1 MEKIRIIIVDD
12 HQLFRNGLKI
22 LLDSFPEFEVAGE
35 ASNGEE
41 FLKLIKTVKA
51 DVALMDI
58 NMPQLDGIDATRR
71 GLKLCPELNII
82 ALSMYGEEEY
92 YYKMVD
98 AGAKGFLL
106 KDSDI
111 AEVKEAINTVIK
123 GGSKLIK
130 TVKADVAL
138 MDINMPQLDG
148 IDATRRGLKLCP
160 ELNIIA
166 LSMYGEEEYY
176 YKMVDAGAKGFLLK
190 DSDIAEVKEAINT
203 VIKGGSFFSQELLYY
218 VIQKIKHR
226 EHESKTANLSK
237 REKEIL
243 LKICDGL
250 SNQEIAETLF
260 ISKRTVDKHRAN
272 LLGKTNSKNT
282 ASLILFAIRN
292 KLIEI

>member
-1 MEKIRIIIVDD
+1 MEKVRIIIADD

-22 LLDSFPEFEVAGE
+22 LLNAFPDFEVIGE
-35 ASNGEE
+35 ASNGDE
-41 FLKLIKTVKA
+41 FIKVIRNARA

-58 NMPQLDGIDATRR
+58 NMPEMDGIEATRK
-71 GLKLCPELNII
+71 GLKLCPELRII

-98 AGAKGFLL
+98 AGARGFIL

-111 AEVKEAINTVIK
+111 SEVREAILTVIK
-123 GGSKLIK
+123 GG
-130 TVKADVAL
+130 
-138 MDINMPQLDG
+138 N
-148 IDATRRGLKLCP
+148 
-160 ELNIIA
+160 
-166 LSMYGEEEYY
+166 
-176 YKMVDAGAKGFLLK
+176 
-190 DSDIAEVKEAINT
+190 
-203 VIKGGSFFSQELLYY
+203 FFSQELLYH

-226 EHESKTANLSK
+226 ESENKSASLSK

-243 LKICDGL
+243 IKICEGL
-250 SNQEIAETLF
+250 SNQEIADTLF

-282 ASLILFAIRN
+282 ASLILFAIKN

>member
-1 MEKIRIIIVDD
+1 MTREHIIYSEMEKIRILIADD
-12 HQLFRNGLKI
+12 HQLFRNGLRI
-22 LLDSFPEFEVAGE
+22 LLDAFPEFEVVGE

-41 FLKLIKTVKA
+41 FLKILSGTPA
-51 DVALMDI
+51 EVALMDI
-58 NMPQLDGIDATRR
+58 NMPEMDGIEATRKALR
-71 GLKLCPELNII
+71 MNPDIAII

-111 AEVKEAINTVIK
+111 SEVKDAIMTVRK
-123 GGSKLIK
+123 GG
-130 TVKADVAL
+130 
-138 MDINMPQLDG
+138 N
-148 IDATRRGLKLCP
+148 
-160 ELNIIA
+160 
-166 LSMYGEEEYY
+166 Y
-176 YKMVDAGAKGFLLK
+176 
-190 DSDIAEVKEAINT
+190 
-203 VIKGGSFFSQELLYY
+203 FSQELLYH
-218 VIQKIKHR
+218 VIQKIKNR
-226 EHESKTANLSK
+226 EFESKSANLSK

-243 LKICDGL
+243 FKICEGL

-282 ASLILFAIRN
+282 ASLILFAIKN

>member
-1 MEKIRIIIVDD
+1 MEKIRIIIADD

-22 LLDSFPEFEVAGE
+22 LLNAFPEFEIVGE

-41 FLKLIKTVKA
+41 LLRIITNTGA
-51 DVALMDI
+51 DIALMDI
-58 NMPQLDGIDATRR
+58 NMPEMDGVEATRR
-71 GLKLCPELNII
+71 GIRISPDLKVI

-111 AEVKEAINTVIK
+111 SEVKEAILTVMK
-123 GGSKLIK
+123 GGS
-130 TVKADVAL
+130 
-138 MDINMPQLDG
+138 
-148 IDATRRGLKLCP
+148 
-160 ELNIIA
+160 
-166 LSMYGEEEYY
+166 Y
-176 YKMVDAGAKGFLLK
+176 
-190 DSDIAEVKEAINT
+190 
-203 VIKGGSFFSQELLYY
+203 FSQELLYH

-226 EHESKTANLSK
+226 ESESKSANLSK

-243 LKICDGL
+243 LKICEGL

-282 ASLILFAIRN
+282 ASLILFAIKN

>member
-1 MEKIRIIIVDD
+1 MGKIRIIIADD

-22 LLDSFPEFEVAGE
+22 LLSAFPEFEVVGE
-35 ASNGEE
+35 ASNGSDFIEI
-41 FLKLIKTVKA
+41 IKNCEA

-58 NMPQLDGIDATRR
+58 NMPEMDGIEATRK
-71 GLKLCPELNII
+71 GLKICPTIDII

-111 AEVKEAINTVIK
+111 SEVKEAILTVRK
-123 GGSKLIK
+123 GGS
-130 TVKADVAL
+130 
-138 MDINMPQLDG
+138 
-148 IDATRRGLKLCP
+148 
-160 ELNIIA
+160 
-166 LSMYGEEEYY
+166 Y
-176 YKMVDAGAKGFLLK
+176 
-190 DSDIAEVKEAINT
+190 
-203 VIKGGSFFSQELLYY
+203 FSQELLYH

-226 EHESKTANLSK
+226 ENESKSANLSK

-243 LKICDGL
+243 FKICEGL

>member
-1 MEKIRIIIVDD
+1 MEKIRILIIDD

-22 LLDSFPEFEVAGE
+22 LLNSYPDFEVAGE

-41 FLKLIKTVKA
+41 FLNLIKSVRA
-51 DVALMDI
+51 EIALMDI
-58 NMPQLDGIDATRR
+58 NMPEMDGIEATRK
-71 GLKLCPELNII
+71 GLKVCPEINII

-111 AEVKEAINTVIK
+111 SEVREAIMTVMK
-123 GGSKLIK
+123 GGS
-130 TVKADVAL
+130 
-138 MDINMPQLDG
+138 
-148 IDATRRGLKLCP
+148 
-160 ELNIIA
+160 
-166 LSMYGEEEYY
+166 Y
-176 YKMVDAGAKGFLLK
+176 
-190 DSDIAEVKEAINT
+190 
-203 VIKGGSFFSQELLYY
+203 FSQELLYH

-226 EHESKTANLSK
+226 EHESKSANLSK

-243 LKICDGL
+243 LKICEGL
-250 SNQEIAETLF
+250 SNQQIADTLF

-272 LLGKTNSKNT
+272 LLSKTNSKNT
-282 ASLILFAIRN
+282 ASLILFVIRN

>member
-1 MEKIRIIIVDD
+1 MEKIRIIITDD

-22 LLDSFPEFEVAGE
+22 LLNAFPEFEVTGE

-41 FLKLIKTVKA
+41 FLRVLTESPA

-58 NMPQLDGIDATRR
+58 NMPEMDGIEATRK
-71 GLKLCPELNII
+71 GLKLRPDIDII

-98 AGAKGFLL
+98 AGAKGFVL

-111 AEVKEAINTVIK
+111 SEVKEAIHTVRK
-123 GGSKLIK
+123 GGS
-130 TVKADVAL
+130 
-138 MDINMPQLDG
+138 
-148 IDATRRGLKLCP
+148 
-160 ELNIIA
+160 
-166 LSMYGEEEYY
+166 Y
-176 YKMVDAGAKGFLLK
+176 
-190 DSDIAEVKEAINT
+190 
-203 VIKGGSFFSQELLYY
+203 FSQELLYH

-226 EHESKTANLSK
+226 ENESRSANLSR

-243 LKICDGL
+243 LKICEGL
-250 SNQEIAETLF
+250 SNQEIADELF

>member
-1 MEKIRIIIVDD
+1 MEKIKIIITDD

-22 LLDSFPEFEVAGE
+22 LLNAFPEFEVTAE

-41 FLKLIKTVKA
+41 FLRILKNTPA
-51 DVALMDI
+51 DVVLMDI
-58 NMPQLDGIDATRR
+58 NMPEMDGIEATRK
-71 GLKLCPELNII
+71 GLKINPDIDII

-111 AEVKEAINTVIK
+111 SEVKEAILTVKK
-123 GGSKLIK
+123 GGS
-130 TVKADVAL
+130 
-138 MDINMPQLDG
+138 
-148 IDATRRGLKLCP
+148 
-160 ELNIIA
+160 
-166 LSMYGEEEYY
+166 Y
-176 YKMVDAGAKGFLLK
+176 
-190 DSDIAEVKEAINT
+190 
-203 VIKGGSFFSQELLYY
+203 FSQELLYH

-226 EHESKTANLSK
+226 ENESKSANLSK

-243 LKICDGL
+243 IKICEGL
-250 SNQEIAETLF
+250 SNQEIAEALF

>member
-1 MEKIRIIIVDD
+1 MEKIRIIIADD

-22 LLDSFPEFEVAGE
+22 LLNSIPDFEVTGE

-41 FLKLIKTVKA
+41 FLKLLKTLQA
-51 DVALMDI
+51 DIALMDI
-58 NMPQLDGIDATRR
+58 NMPEMDGIEATRKS
-71 GLKLCPELNII
+71 LKVCPDLRII

-111 AEVKEAINTVIK
+111 SEVKEAILAVSK
-123 GGSKLIK
+123 GGS
-130 TVKADVAL
+130 
-138 MDINMPQLDG
+138 
-148 IDATRRGLKLCP
+148 
-160 ELNIIA
+160 
-166 LSMYGEEEYY
+166 Y
-176 YKMVDAGAKGFLLK
+176 
-190 DSDIAEVKEAINT
+190 
-203 VIKGGSFFSQELLYY
+203 FSQELLYH

-243 LKICDGL
+243 AKICEGL
-250 SNQEIAETLF
+250 SNQEIADALF

>member
-1 MEKIRIIIVDD
+1 MEKIRIIITDD

-22 LLDSFPEFEVAGE
+22 LLSSFPEFEVAGE
-35 ASNGEE
+35 ASNGAE
-41 FLKLIKTVKA
+41 LIELLRTTKT
-51 DVALMDI
+51 DVILMDI
-58 NMPQLDGIDATRR
+58 NMPEMDGIEATRKV
-71 GLKLCPELNII
+71 GSLNQGICVI

-111 AEVKEAINTVIK
+111 SEVKEAIVTV
-123 GGSKLIK
+123 
-130 TVKADVAL
+130 
-138 MDINMPQLDG
+138 M
-148 IDATRRGLKLCP
+148 
-160 ELNIIA
+160 
-166 LSMYGEEEYY
+166 
-176 YKMVDAGAKGFLLK
+176 
-190 DSDIAEVKEAINT
+190 
-203 VIKGGSFFSQELLYY
+203 KGGSFFSQELLYH

-226 EHESKTANLSK
+226 EQETKSANLSR

-243 LKICDGL
+243 AKICEGL
-250 SNQEIAETLF
+250 SNQEIADTLF

-282 ASLILFAIRN
+282 ASLILFAIKN

>member
-1 MEKIRIIIVDD
+1 MEKIRIIICDD

-22 LLDSFPEFEVAGE
+22 LLNAFPEFEVIGE

-41 FLKLIKTVKA
+41 FLKIIKNIKA

-58 NMPQLDGIDATRR
+58 NMPEMDGIEATRK
-71 GLKLCPELNII
+71 GLKINPDLNII

-98 AGAKGFLL
+98 AGAKGFLV

-111 AEVKEAINTVIK
+111 SEVREAVMSIMK
-123 GGSKLIK
+123 GGS
-130 TVKADVAL
+130 
-138 MDINMPQLDG
+138 
-148 IDATRRGLKLCP
+148 
-160 ELNIIA
+160 
-166 LSMYGEEEYY
+166 Y
-176 YKMVDAGAKGFLLK
+176 
-190 DSDIAEVKEAINT
+190 
-203 VIKGGSFFSQELLYY
+203 FSQELLYH

-226 EHESKTANLSK
+226 ELESKSANLSK

-243 LKICDGL
+243 FKICEGF
-250 SNQEIAETLF
+250 SNQEIAESLF

>member
-1 MEKIRIIIVDD
+1 MGKIRIIIADD
-12 HQLFRNGLKI
+12 HQLFRNGLKM
-22 LLDSFPEFEVAGE
+22 LLEASPEFEIAGE

-41 FLKLIKTVKA
+41 FLRFRELQA
-51 DVALMDI
+51 DIVLMDI
-58 NMPQLDGIDATRR
+58 NMPEMDGIEATRK
-71 GLKLCPELNII
+71 GLKLCPSISVI

-111 AEVKEAINTVIK
+111 SEVKEAILTVRK
-123 GGSKLIK
+123 GGS
-130 TVKADVAL
+130 
-138 MDINMPQLDG
+138 
-148 IDATRRGLKLCP
+148 
-160 ELNIIA
+160 
-166 LSMYGEEEYY
+166 Y
-176 YKMVDAGAKGFLLK
+176 
-190 DSDIAEVKEAINT
+190 
-203 VIKGGSFFSQELLYY
+203 FSQELLYH

-226 EHESKTANLSK
+226 ESESKSANLSK

-243 LKICDGL
+243 YKICEGF

-282 ASLILFAIRN
+282 ASLILFAIKNR
-292 KLIEI
+292 LIEI

>member
-1 MEKIRIIIVDD
+1 MEKIRIIIADD

-22 LLDSFPEFEVAGE
+22 LLNSFPEFEVIGE

-41 FLKLIKTVKA
+41 FLRLIKTINA
-51 DVALMDI
+51 DIALMDI
-58 NMPQLDGIDATRR
+58 NMPEMDGIDATRK
-71 GLKLCPELNII
+71 GLKINPSINII

-111 AEVKEAINTVIK
+111 YEVKEAILTVIK
-123 GGSKLIK
+123 GGS
-130 TVKADVAL
+130 
-138 MDINMPQLDG
+138 
-148 IDATRRGLKLCP
+148 
-160 ELNIIA
+160 
-166 LSMYGEEEYY
+166 Y
-176 YKMVDAGAKGFLLK
+176 
-190 DSDIAEVKEAINT
+190 
-203 VIKGGSFFSQELLYY
+203 FSQELLYH

-226 EHESKTANLSK
+226 EHENKSANLSK

-243 LKICDGL
+243 MKICEGL
-250 SNQEIAETLF
+250 SNQEIAEALF

>member
-1 MEKIRIIIVDD
+1 MEKIRIIIADD

-22 LLDSFPEFEVAGE
+22 LLNAFPEFEVVGE
-35 ASNGEE
+35 AANGSE
-41 FLKLIKTVKA
+41 FLKILGTTKA
-51 DVALMDI
+51 DIALMDI
-58 NMPQLDGIDATRR
+58 NMPEMDGIEATRQ
-71 GLKLCPELNII
+71 GLKVSPEICIL

-111 AEVKEAINTVIK
+111 NEVKEAILTVSR
-123 GGSKLIK
+123 GGS
-130 TVKADVAL
+130 
-138 MDINMPQLDG
+138 
-148 IDATRRGLKLCP
+148 
-160 ELNIIA
+160 
-166 LSMYGEEEYY
+166 Y
-176 YKMVDAGAKGFLLK
+176 
-190 DSDIAEVKEAINT
+190 
-203 VIKGGSFFSQELLYY
+203 FSQELLYY
-218 VIQKIKHR
+218 VIQKFKHR
-226 EHESKTANLSK
+226 ENETKAANLSR

-243 LKICDGL
+243 QKICEGL

-282 ASLILFAIRN
+282 ASLILFALRN

>member
-1 MEKIRIIIVDD
+1 MERIRIIIADD

-22 LLDSFPEFEVAGE
+22 LLNAFPDCEVTGE

-41 FLKLIKTVKA
+41 FLRILRNTKA
-51 DVALMDI
+51 EIALMDM
-58 NMPQLDGIDATRR
+58 NMPEMDGIEATRK
-71 GLKLCPELNII
+71 GLKLCPDMNII

-98 AGAKGFLL
+98 AGAKGFVL

-111 AEVKEAINTVIK
+111 SEVKEAILTVRK
-123 GGSKLIK
+123 GGS
-130 TVKADVAL
+130 
-138 MDINMPQLDG
+138 
-148 IDATRRGLKLCP
+148 
-160 ELNIIA
+160 
-166 LSMYGEEEYY
+166 Y
-176 YKMVDAGAKGFLLK
+176 
-190 DSDIAEVKEAINT
+190 
-203 VIKGGSFFSQELLYY
+203 FSQELLYH

-226 EHESKTANLSK
+226 ENENKIANLSK

-243 LKICDGL
+243 MKICEGL
-250 SNQEIAETLF
+250 SNQEIADNLF

-282 ASLILFAIRN
+282 ASLILFAIKN

>member
-1 MEKIRIIIVDD
+1 MEKIRIIIADD
-12 HQLFRNGLKI
+12 HQLFRNGLKM
-22 LLDSFPEFEVAGE
+22 LLEASPEFEITGE

-41 FLKLIKTVKA
+41 FLKILRNCTA
-51 DVALMDI
+51 DIVLMDI
-58 NMPQLDGIDATRR
+58 NMPEMDGVEATRK
-71 GLKLCPELNII
+71 GLKLCPSLAVI

-111 AEVKEAINTVIK
+111 SEVKDAILTVKK
-123 GGSKLIK
+123 GGS
-130 TVKADVAL
+130 
-138 MDINMPQLDG
+138 
-148 IDATRRGLKLCP
+148 
-160 ELNIIA
+160 
-166 LSMYGEEEYY
+166 Y
-176 YKMVDAGAKGFLLK
+176 
-190 DSDIAEVKEAINT
+190 
-203 VIKGGSFFSQELLYY
+203 FSQELLYH

-226 EHESKTANLSK
+226 ENESKTANLSK

-243 LKICDGL
+243 YKICEGN
-250 SNQEIAETLF
+250 SNQEIAESLF

-282 ASLILFAIRN
+282 ASLILFAIKN

>member
-1 MEKIRIIIVDD
+1 MEKIKIIIADD

-22 LLDSFPEFEVAGE
+22 LLDSFPEFEVVGE

-41 FLKLIKTVKA
+41 FLKMIKNVKA
-51 DVALMDI
+51 DIALMDI
-58 NMPQLDGIDATRR
+58 NMPELDGIDATRK
-71 GLKLCPELNII
+71 GLKICPELHVI

-111 AEVKEAINTVIK
+111 SEVKEAII
-123 GGSKLIK
+123 
-130 TVKADVAL
+130 
-138 MDINMPQLDG
+138 
-148 IDATRRGLKLCP
+148 
-160 ELNIIA
+160 
-166 LSMYGEEEYY
+166 
-176 YKMVDAGAKGFLLK
+176 
-190 DSDIAEVKEAINT
+190 T
-203 VIKGGSFFSQELLYY
+203 VIKGGSFFSQELLYH

-226 EHESKTANLSK
+226 ETESKSANLSK

-243 LKICDGL
+243 LKICEGL

-292 KLIEI
+292 KIIEI

>member
-1 MEKIRIIIVDD
+1 MDKIRILIADD

-22 LLDSFPEFEVAGE
+22 LLNSFADFEVTGE

-41 FLKLIKTVKA
+41 FLRLIKTTPT
-51 DVALMDI
+51 DIALMDI
-58 NMPQLDGIDATRR
+58 NMPEMDGIEATRR
-71 GLKLCPELNII
+71 ALKIYPSINII

-111 AEVKEAINTVIK
+111 FEVREAILTVMK
-123 GGSKLIK
+123 GGS
-130 TVKADVAL
+130 
-138 MDINMPQLDG
+138 
-148 IDATRRGLKLCP
+148 
-160 ELNIIA
+160 
-166 LSMYGEEEYY
+166 Y
-176 YKMVDAGAKGFLLK
+176 
-190 DSDIAEVKEAINT
+190 
-203 VIKGGSFFSQELLYY
+203 FSQELLYH
-218 VIQKIKHR
+218 VIQKFKHR

-243 LKICDGL
+243 VKICEGL

>member
-1 MEKIRIIIVDD
+1 MGKIGIIIADD

-22 LLDSFPEFEVAGE
+22 LLNSIPEFEVTGE

-41 FLKLIKTVKA
+41 FLRILKCTSA

-58 NMPQLDGIDATRR
+58 NMPEMDGIEATRR
-71 GLKLCPELNII
+71 GLDLCPSINII

-111 AEVKEAINTVIK
+111 SDVKEAILTVVR
-123 GGSKLIK
+123 GGS
-130 TVKADVAL
+130 
-138 MDINMPQLDG
+138 
-148 IDATRRGLKLCP
+148 
-160 ELNIIA
+160 
-166 LSMYGEEEYY
+166 Y
-176 YKMVDAGAKGFLLK
+176 
-190 DSDIAEVKEAINT
+190 
-203 VIKGGSFFSQELLYY
+203 FSQELLYH

-226 EHESKTANLSK
+226 EHENKSANLSK

-243 LKICDGL
+243 VKICEGL

>member
-1 MEKIRIIIVDD
+1 MEKIRIIITDD

-22 LLDSFPEFEVAGE
+22 LLNAYPEFEVTGE

-41 FLKLIKTVKA
+41 FLKLISDTCV

-58 NMPQLDGIDATRR
+58 NMPEMDGIEATRKA
-71 GLKLCPELNII
+71 LKICPELDII

-98 AGAKGFLL
+98 AGAKGFVL

-111 AEVKEAINTVIK
+111 SEVKEAILTVKK
-123 GGSKLIK
+123 GGS
-130 TVKADVAL
+130 
-138 MDINMPQLDG
+138 
-148 IDATRRGLKLCP
+148 
-160 ELNIIA
+160 
-166 LSMYGEEEYY
+166 Y
-176 YKMVDAGAKGFLLK
+176 
-190 DSDIAEVKEAINT
+190 
-203 VIKGGSFFSQELLYY
+203 FSQELLYH

-226 EHESKTANLSK
+226 ENESKSANLSK

-243 LKICDGL
+243 LKICEGL
-250 SNQEIAETLF
+250 SNQEIAENLF

-272 LLGKTNSKNT
+272 LLGKTSSKNT
-282 ASLILFAIRN
+282 ASLILFAIRH

>member
-1 MEKIRIIIVDD
+1 MDKIRIIIADD

-22 LLDSFPEFEVAGE
+22 LLNSFPDFEVAGE
-35 ASNGEE
+35 AANGEE
-41 FLKLIKTVKA
+41 FLKLLKSVKA
-51 DVALMDI
+51 DIALMDI
-58 NMPQLDGIDATRR
+58 NMPEMDGIEATRK
-71 GLKLCPELNII
+71 GVKMSPETNII

-111 AEVKEAINTVIK
+111 SEVRDAILTVVK
-123 GGSKLIK
+123 GGS
-130 TVKADVAL
+130 
-138 MDINMPQLDG
+138 
-148 IDATRRGLKLCP
+148 
-160 ELNIIA
+160 
-166 LSMYGEEEYY
+166 Y
-176 YKMVDAGAKGFLLK
+176 
-190 DSDIAEVKEAINT
+190 
-203 VIKGGSFFSQELLYY
+203 FSQELLYH

-226 EHESKTANLSK
+226 EHETKSANLSK

-243 LKICDGL
+243 FKICEGL

-282 ASLILFAIRN
+282 ASLILYAIRN